1 MSSPKKKDPTTTN
14 VVLSGS
20 LSHDINMDSF
30 FNMVVVTPIILNDAN
45 KKPVLIN
52 ISMLPRRSKIPYF
65 NAEKIIISARYGGI
79 YKGFRHK
86 SNVKAFGDIDMQYDQ
101 KNVHI
106 KISKN
111 NLLVVGAISEEMGEK
126 AFGILIDH
134 FKMLNQHWKYIST
147 ITQEI
152 REITLNW
159 VIDNLCQSLPY
170 SDFDSIPEILPE
182 KVDRHLA
189 VLLSLHTTIST
200 SLEFFKYRA
209 EKIFSCTRPVFDES
223 EPLTINNINVK
234 NNVFSYNLGTRINL
248 VTTALQIQENK
259 KYQVAFH
266 NWSGGCVFVVLNV
279 NWEKIDEINSG
290 TSNRN
295 IKNHFKKEYQKLSD
309 VASNPEILKLIQ
321 IPENEEI
328 EITYF
333 QLIINVEIYPLKYI
347 CYYDNDDNPYGI
359 LFYNNDFVYWNN
371 NRVFT
376 LDDSA
381 KDSIFSLYMDEFKQ
395 VLEEET
401 QVLEPDLED
410 EKLFLQL
417 DPDTE
422 NKSHRFIIRESGAVT
437 QTSPTS
443 YKEAMLA
450 YKQLCQDLDLQ
461 L

>member
-1 MSSPKKKDPTTTN
+1 MLTSKKKDPTTTN

-20 LSHDINMDSF
+20 LSHDINIDSF
-30 FNMVVVTPIILNDAN
+30 FNLVVVTPIILHDIN
-45 KKPVLIN
+45 KKSVLID
-52 ISMLPRRSKIPYF
+52 ISMLPKRSKIPYF
-65 NAEKIIISARYGGI
+65 NAENIIISARYGSI

-134 FKMLNQHWKYIST
+134 FKMLNQHWKYISL
-147 ITQEI
+147 ISQEI
-152 REITLNW
+152 RDITLKW

-170 SDFDSIPEILPE
+170 LDFDSIPEILPE

-200 SLEFFKYRA
+200 SLDFFIFRA
-209 EKIFSCTRPVFDES
+209 NKIFACTQPVFDEK
-223 EPLTINNINVK
+223 EPMTTNNINVK
-234 NNVFSYNLGTRINL
+234 NNVFSYNLGNRVNL
-248 VTTALQIQENK
+248 VTTALHIQENK

-266 NWSGGCVFVVLNV
+266 NWSGGCVFVVLNI
-279 NWEKIDEINSG
+279 NWEKIDEMSSEN
-290 TSNRN
+290 TFKNPE
-295 IKNHFKKEYQKLSD
+295 NHFFKKHQELSII
-309 VASNPEILKLIQ
+309 SNTPELLKLIQ
-321 IPENEEI
+321 PSKEEET

-333 QLIINVEIYPLKYI
+333 EFILDEEKHILKYI
-347 CYYDNDDNPYGI
+347 CYYDDNDNPYGI
-359 LFYNNDFVYWNN
+359 LFNNNNEVIYWNYN
-371 NRVFT
+371 HIFSI
-376 LDDSA
+376 DDNM
-381 KDSIFSLYMDEFKQ
+381 KDSIFSLYIDEFKQ
-395 VLEEET
+395 LLGLENDT
-401 QVLEPDLED
+401 LEPTTE
-410 EKLFLQL
+410 EKLFLEY
-417 DPDTE
+417 DPESE

-450 YKQLCQDLDLQ
+450 YKQLCQDLEF
-461 L
+461 